1 MTDEVRTVEPAAA
14 QRRITEIV
22 LRVVGTLAPDPVDRP
37 TPAQALVA
45 DLGYHSLRL
54 VELAFTL
61 EELFGLDAMAV
72 DSSLPIGTVG
82 DVLAYVLAEVG
93 PDNVLPTTEEVDD
106 YLRDA

>member
-1 MTDEVRTVEPAAA
+1 MTDEVRTAEPAAQQA
-14 QRRITEIV
+14 ITEIV
-22 LRVVGTLAPDPVDRP
+22 LRVVGMLAPEPVEQP
-37 TPAQALVA
+37 APAQALVA

-61 EELFGLDAMAV
+61 EDLFDLDTTAV

-93 PDNVLPTTEEVDD
+93 PDTVLPTAEQVED